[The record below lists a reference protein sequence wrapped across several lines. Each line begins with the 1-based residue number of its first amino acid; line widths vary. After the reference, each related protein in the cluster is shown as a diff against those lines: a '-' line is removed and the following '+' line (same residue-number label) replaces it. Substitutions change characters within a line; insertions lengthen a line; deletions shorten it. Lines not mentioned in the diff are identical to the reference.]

1 VNSSKTYTFV
11 LAAGGTGGHVFP
23 AIAIAD
29 ALRDSGKNVNIHFI
43 GTRDKMEFIAVPR
56 AGYPIHD
63 IWISG
68 FHRNFTLKNLLFPIK
83 LIRSLLQTRRIL
95 KSIQPDMVIA
105 CGGYVAG
112 PVGYI
117 ANKLRIPVVLQ
128 EQNSLPG
135 VTNRLLA
142 SKAQLIFTAF
152 EQADEFFPKEK
163 TKLYGNPTRKSL
175 LKKANSGAFEHFGF
189 VAGKPTVLILGGSLG
204 ARAINETVRDNLDQL
219 HNELGLQI
227 LWQCGTRFYDSLQK
241 EVNIKAY
248 PNLRLVSFLDN
259 MNYAYG
265 IADLV
270 VSRAGA
276 SSCAELL
283 VTGKPSILV
292 PSPYVAG
299 DHQTYN
305 AKAMV
310 ENGAAIMLRDNELS
324 STFVQTLKNVV
335 FDKEQLERMSLLAFS
350 LAKPDAAEAI
360 AHEIF
365 ELIDSKTNRD

>member
-1 VNSSKTYTFV
+1 MSIEKTYTIV

-29 ALRDSGKNVNIHFI
+29 ALRDSGKNVNLHFV
-43 GTRDKMEFIAVPR
+43 GTRDKMEFVAVPR
-56 AGYPIHD
+56 AGYEIHD

-68 FHRNFTLKNLLFPIK
+68 FHRNFTLKNLLFPLK
-83 LIRSLLQTRRIL
+83 LLRSLWQTRGIL
-95 KSIQPDMVIA
+95 KKIQPDLVVA

-112 PVGYI
+112 PVGYV
-117 ANKLRIPVVLQ
+117 ANKLKIPVVLQ

-142 SKAQLIFTAF
+142 SKADLIFTAF
-152 EQADEFFPKEK
+152 EQADDFFPKKK
-163 TKLYGNPTRKSL
+163 TKLLGNPTRKSL
-175 LKKANSGAFEHFGF
+175 LKKVGDEAYKAFGF
-189 VAGKPTVLILGGSLG
+189 IPNKPTLLVLGGSLG
-204 ARAINETVRDNLDQL
+204 ARAINETVRDNLDVL

-227 LWQCGTRFYDSLQK
+227 LWQCGTRFYDSLVK
-241 EVNIKAY
+241 EVPIQNY
-248 PNLRLVSFLDN
+248 DNLRLVSFLDN
-259 MNYAYG
+259 MPFAYG
-265 IADLV
+265 ISDLV
-270 VSRAGA
+270 ISRAGA

-310 ENGAAIMLRDNELS
+310 ENGAAIMLKDHELS
-324 STFVQTLKNVV
+324 KSFVSTVKEVI
-335 FDKEQLERMSLLAFS
+335 FDNDQLERMSALAFS
-350 LAKPDAAEAI
+350 LAKPEAAKEI
-360 AHEIF
+360 ANQIIQ
-365 ELIDSKTNRD
+365 LIDSKRN

>member
-1 VNSSKTYTFV
+1 MKQSKPYTFV

-29 ALRDSGKNVNIHFI
+29 ALRDSGRPVELHFI
-43 GTRDKMEFIAVPR
+43 GTRDKMEFVAVPR

-68 FHRNFTLKNLLFPIK
+68 FHRNFTLKNLLFPFK
-83 LIRSLLQTRRIL
+83 LIRSLWQTRGIL
-95 KSIQPDMVIA
+95 KKINPDMVIA

-112 PVGYI
+112 PVGYV
-117 ANKLRIPVVLQ
+117 AHKLRIPVVLQ

-142 SKAQLIFTAF
+142 SKARLIFTAF
-152 EQADEFFPKEK
+152 EQADDYFPEEK
-163 TKLYGNPTRKSL
+163 TKLLGNPTRKSL
-175 LKKANSGAFEHFGF
+175 LSKTDESAFHHFGF
-189 VAGKPTVLILGGSLG
+189 ESSKPTLLILGGSLG
-204 ARAINETVRDNLDQL
+204 ARAINETVRDNMDYL

-227 LWQCGTRFYDSLQK
+227 LWQCGTRFYDSLIK
-241 EVNIKAY
+241 ELNVHEY

-259 MNYAYG
+259 MSFAYG

-299 DHQTYN
+299 DHQSYN

-310 ENGAAIMLRDNELS
+310 ENGAAIMLRDHELS
-324 STFVQTLKNVV
+324 SMFVNTVKTII
-335 FDKEQLERMSLLAFS
+335 FDEEQLDRMSTLAIS
-350 LAKPDAAEAI
+350 LAKPNAAEEI
-360 AHEIF
+360 AK
-365 ELIDSKTNRD
+365 ELFIYLDSQQND

>member
-1 VNSSKTYTFV
+1 MSTLSTYKIV

-29 ALRDSGKNVNIHFI
+29 ALRDTGKSVHLQFI
-43 GTRDKMEFIAVPR
+43 GTKDKMEFVAVPR
-56 AGYPIHD
+56 AGYEIHD

-68 FHRNFTLKNLLFPIK
+68 FHRNFTLKNLLFPFK
-83 LIRSLLQTRRIL
+83 LLRSLLQTRRIL
-95 KSIQPDMVIA
+95 KKIQPDLIVA

-112 PVGYI
+112 PVGYV
-117 ANKLRIPVVLQ
+117 ANKLKIPVVLQ

-142 SKAQLIFTAF
+142 SKADLIFTAF
-152 EQADEFFPKEK
+152 EQADDFFPKKK
-163 TKLYGNPTRKSL
+163 TRLLGNPTRKAL
-175 LKKANSGAFEHFGF
+175 LKKVGNEAFVAFGF
-189 VAGKPTVLILGGSLG
+189 SPNKPTLLVLGGSLG
-204 ARAINETVRDNLDQL
+204 ARAINETVRHNLDLL
-219 HNELGLQI
+219 HNEMGLQI
-227 LWQCGTRFYDSLQK
+227 LWQCGTRFYDSLIK
-241 EVNIKAY
+241 EVPIKNY
-248 PNLRLVSFLDN
+248 DNLRLVSFLDN
-259 MNYAYG
+259 MPFAYG
-265 IADLV
+265 ISDLV

-310 ENGAAIMLRDNELS
+310 ENGAAIMLRDHELS
-324 STFVQTLKNVV
+324 SLFVSTVKDVI
-335 FDKEQLERMSLLAFS
+335 FDSEQLERMSALAFS
-350 LAKPDAAEAI
+350 LAKPDAAKEI
-360 AHEIF
+360 ADQILH
-365 ELIDSKTNRD
+365 LIDSKSN